1 MKKTIIVVF
10 SISAILLAIGAY
22 IKLSSGVSINNIWDT
37 PTLTSG
43 EIWLMSSPPTIIRD
57 SDWSWNEEIQKMIDK
72 FPKPLS
78 ISLLPANGPDQ
89 VPISNNASHIYFNS
103 GANGSIQISNNSKFV
118 LSGKVGPTIQSIE
131 IINSHDN
138 ISRLIEDFRETDF
151 SINLTD
157 MKIGRNIYL
166 LRAYSK
172 NNTIYERFFILYY
185 YPLKTEPEE
194 FQAVKDLTNKNFL
207 QYEQCGPFYEK
218 ITSKEKGTY
227 WILMPNQYG
236 KNTQKLKLDDGVNL
250 LYKQQTGL
258 PSENGEFVWLEGTI
272 EFEDEQSNQVYG
284 PLNVSLWC
292 GEFAGHG
299 VRKISDDEYLFSTSW
314 WHEGEP
320 SEYYFNRKKKI
331 FVSIN
336 SLIRKIDWD
345 KTYGIFSVEVDKNTI
360 ILTESRYCCD
370 DVFSLYGFE
379 KIYFSKD
386 GEFIKRETIARS
398 PIFKTSIK
406 TAQSDSIS
414 SKDHGY
420 NLNVF
425 NENETTEH
433 PVTNPKLISDF
444 FIKHS
449 ECFEKENG
457 FICGGKIK
465 YDFEID
471 QNWNARVKNI
481 VKSN

>member
-1 MKKTIIVVF
+1 MKKTVVTVV
-10 SISAILLAIGAY
+10 SISVLLLAVGIY
-22 IKLSSGVSINNIWDT
+22 MKKSEKSVNTTVNNAV
-37 PTLTSG
+37 LMSG

-57 SDWSWNEEIQKMIDK
+57 SDWSWDEEIKKINDK
-72 FPKPLS
+72 FPQPRSITLLS
-78 ISLLPANGPDQ
+78 SNGPDQ
-89 VPISNNASHIYFNS
+89 VPLSNNASHIYFNS

-131 IINSHDN
+131 IINNHDN

-194 FQAVKDLTNKNFL
+194 FQAVKDLRSKNFL

-218 ITSKEKGTY
+218 IISEENDTY

-250 LYKQQTGL
+250 IYSQQREL

-272 EFEDEQSNQVYG
+272 AFEDRQSNKIYG
-284 PLNVSLWC
+284 PLDVSLWC
-292 GEFAGHG
+292 GEFAGHS

-320 SEYYFNRKKKI
+320 SEYYFNKKEQI
-331 FVSIN
+331 FVSIDR
-336 SLIRKIDWD
+336 LIRKIDWD
-345 KTYGIFSVEVDKNTI
+345 KTYGIYSVDVNDKNI

-370 DVFSLYGFE
+370 DLFSLYGFE

-386 GEFIKRETIARS
+386 GEFIKRENIS
-398 PIFKTSIK
+398 QIPIFGTAIK
-406 TAQSDSIS
+406 TAQSDSLS
-414 SKDHGY
+414 SKDYWY
-420 NLNVF
+420 NVNLY
-425 NENETTEH
+425 NENETAEY
-433 PVTNPKLISDF
+433 PVTNPKLINDF
-444 FIKHS
+444 LIKHT

-457 FICGGKIK
+457 FVCSGKIK
-465 YDFEID
+465 YEFEMD
-471 QNWNARVKNI
+471 KKWNARIKNI
-481 VKSN
+481 IKSN